1 MILIEIYCFLWG
13 WFKLI
18 AASGDSYLN
27 IHFCHIADL
36 NQSSKLA
43 CFMFT

>member
-1 MILIEIYCFLWG
+1 LWG

-27 IHFCHIADL
+27 IHFCHITDL
-36 NQSSKLA
+36 MLKQKSSLIRTA
-43 CFMFT
+43 